1 MNKLIGLKEFRNKV
15 NEITERVN
23 RGESF
28 VVLKKSKPVFKIT
41 PLSDDEQWEEVVD
54 FTKIKKGGIKI
65 EQILSRL

>member
-65 EQILSRL
+65 KQILSRL